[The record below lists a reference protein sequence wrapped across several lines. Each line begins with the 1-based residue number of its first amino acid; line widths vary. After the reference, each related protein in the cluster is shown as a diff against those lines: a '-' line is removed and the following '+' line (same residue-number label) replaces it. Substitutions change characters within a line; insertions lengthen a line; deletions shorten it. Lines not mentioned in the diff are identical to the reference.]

1 MMSREIKSTFYLFP
15 NRTRRTPMTS
25 KYKFMLSLAAI
36 ALLVSCATEP
46 ADPITVENSET
57 ISATII
63 AIDTKKRLLSLKN
76 TDGGNTTIEVPKEVR
91 NLEQVKVGD
100 QVVVRYYKSI
110 GAAVRPKGA
119 STDLGGINEE
129 AVLGRAEPGAKPGA
143 GIGSVTT
150 TSVAIQSVD
159 KTNNIVTFAGP
170 DGFVRTVQV
179 KDPEAKKFIATLKK
193 GDVVDLTFAE
203 ALAISVE
210 AAP

>member
-1 MMSREIKSTFYLFP
+1 MM
-15 NRTRRTPMTS
+15 S

-36 ALLVSCATEP
+36 TLLASCATEP
-46 ADPITVENSET
+46 AGPITVENSET
-57 ISATII
+57 ISATIV
-63 AIDTKKRLLSLKN
+63 AIDTKKRLLSLRDP
-76 TDGGNTTIEVPKEVR
+76 DGGSTTIEVPQEVR
-91 NLEQVKVGD
+91 NLAQVKVGD
-100 QVVVRYYKSI
+100 QVVVHYYKSI

-119 STDLGGINEE
+119 STDLGGINED
-129 AVLGRAEPGAKPGA
+129 AVLTRAEPGSKPGGA
-143 GIGSVTT
+143 IGSITT

-159 KTNNIVTFAGP
+159 KTNNIVTFTGP

-193 GDVVDLTFAE
+193 GDLVDLTFTE